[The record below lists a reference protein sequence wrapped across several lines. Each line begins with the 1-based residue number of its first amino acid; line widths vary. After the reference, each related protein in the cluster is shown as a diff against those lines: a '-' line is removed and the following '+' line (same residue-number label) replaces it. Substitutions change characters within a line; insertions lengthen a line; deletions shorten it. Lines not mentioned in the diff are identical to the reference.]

1 MAVIL
6 AAAAVAIDTQPGQT
20 PYLGPFINLTL
31 NDETCPDTLS
41 EGATLTLKDALIE
54 EEPRGDYIVVPN
66 QCGVGGYFSE
76 FSTDNYPDGE
86 QVDPS
91 TWRWQSQKPG
101 RVACNCRNDFP
112 AWLTLRG
119 PDIANQGICDSYET
133 AYAWLYGEPSE
144 TIKWMTIPPRYNISI
159 PTDYSGQE
167 FENPNPKGLYKT
179 LICNQT
185 NIIQRSNQ

>member
-6 AAAAVAIDTQPGQT
+6 AAAAVAIDTQPGQAL
-20 PYLGPFINLTL
+20 YLGPFINLTL
-31 NDETCPDTLS
+31 SDITCPDTLK
-41 EGATLTLKDALIE
+41 EGAELKLNEALIE

-66 QCGVGGYFSE
+66 KCDVGGYFSTFDE
-76 FSTDNYPDGE
+76 LYLGGNKMDKDA
-86 QVDPS
+86 
-91 TWRWQSQKPG
+91 WRWQSQKPG

-119 PDIANQGICDSYET
+119 PDIADQGICDSYET
-133 AYAWLYGEPSE
+133 AYGWLYGEPSE

-159 PTDYSGQE
+159 PTNYSGQL
-167 FENPNPKGLYKT
+167 FENPNKKDTT
-179 LICNQT
+179 LRCNLT

>member
-20 PYLGPFINLTL
+20 PYLGPFFNFTL
-31 NDETCPDTLS
+31 SDKTCPDTMT
-41 EGATLTLKDALIE
+41 EGAKLTLNDALIE

-66 QCGVGGYFSE
+66 QCGVENYFYH
-76 FSTDNYPDGE
+76 FSQDVLHGMDPDY
-86 QVDPS
+86 S
-91 TWRWQSQKPG
+91 KWRWQSQKAG
-101 RVACNCRNDFP
+101 RVACNCRSDFP

-119 PDIANQGICDSYET
+119 PDIAGQGICDSYET
-133 AYAWLYGEPSE
+133 AYGWLYGEPSE

-159 PTDYSGQE
+159 PTDYDGQE
-167 FENPNPKGLYKT
+167 FENPNPKDPFKT

>member
-1 MAVIL
+1 MVVIL

-20 PYLGPFINLTL
+20 PYLGPFIDLTL
-31 NDETCPDTLS
+31 NDDTCPDTLI
-41 EGATLTLKDALIE
+41 EGAELKLNEALIE

-66 QCGVGGYFSE
+66 QCDVGNYFYTFSE
-76 FSTDNYPDGE
+76 DHLNGAPTDTDA
-86 QVDPS
+86 
-91 TWRWQSQKPG
+91 WRWQSQKPG

-119 PDIANQGICDSYET
+119 PDIADQGICDSYET
-133 AYAWLYGEPSE
+133 AYGWLYGEPSE

-159 PTDYSGQE
+159 PTDYDGQQ
-167 FENPNPKGLYKT
+167 FENPNPKGLYST